1 MKVEFGL
8 LALFK
13 KSVSVTSYDEKHQ
26 FCFRN
31 FLTQLFVSYWK
42 IVFCQTEKM
51 FSLNHE
57 AQIVQEIV
65 EEQFEPKDN
74 DMPDLVE
81 IKTPK
86 KNKFA
91 AKFGKQ

>member
-1 MKVEFGL
+1 M
-8 LALFK
+8 
-13 KSVSVTSYDEKHQ
+13 S
-26 FCFRN
+26 
-31 FLTQLFVSYWK
+31 
-42 IVFCQTEKM
+42 

-81 IKTPK
+81 IKPAPK
-86 KNKFA
+86 KKKFA
-91 AKFGKQ
+91 AKFGKKKSLKNIYELTKIYDIRMLLPVGEWCRVCLKIG

>member
-1 MKVEFGL
+1 
-8 LALFK
+8 
-13 KSVSVTSYDEKHQ
+13 
-26 FCFRN
+26 
-31 FLTQLFVSYWK
+31 
-42 IVFCQTEKM
+42 M

-81 IKTPK
+81 IKSPK
-86 KNKFA
+86 KKKFA
-91 AKFGKQ
+91 AKFGINKILKGVSHLKFFAWMDRMHGKLYGYFSKNILE

>member
-1 MKVEFGL
+1 
-8 LALFK
+8 
-13 KSVSVTSYDEKHQ
+13 
-26 FCFRN
+26 
-31 FLTQLFVSYWK
+31 
-42 IVFCQTEKM
+42 M

-81 IKTPK
+81 IKSPK
-86 KNKFA
+86 KKKFA
-91 AKFGKQ
+91 AKFGILTKF

>member
-1 MKVEFGL
+1 M
-8 LALFK
+8 
-13 KSVSVTSYDEKHQ
+13 S
-26 FCFRN
+26 
-31 FLTQLFVSYWK
+31 
-42 IVFCQTEKM
+42 

-81 IKTPK
+81 IKPAPK
-86 KNKFA
+86 KKKFA
-91 AKFGKQ
+91 AKFGKKKSLKNRYELTTIYDIRMLLPIGECRVCLKIG

>member
-1 MKVEFGL
+1 
-8 LALFK
+8 
-13 KSVSVTSYDEKHQ
+13 
-26 FCFRN
+26 
-31 FLTQLFVSYWK
+31 
-42 IVFCQTEKM
+42 M

-91 AKFGKQ
+91 AKFGKQNSKIYLFIY

>member
-1 MKVEFGL
+1 
-8 LALFK
+8 
-13 KSVSVTSYDEKHQ
+13 
-26 FCFRN
+26 
-31 FLTQLFVSYWK
+31 
-42 IVFCQTEKM
+42 M

-81 IKTPK
+81 IKPLK
-86 KNKFA
+86 KKKFA
-91 AKFGKQ
+91 AKFGKQIFFIICLQKVKLDYCIVMPWVTQKPCPDRGLIRMLI

>member
-1 MKVEFGL
+1 MKN
-8 LALFK
+8 
-13 KSVSVTSYDEKHQ
+13 SVLPNLRMS
-26 FCFRN
+26 
-31 FLTQLFVSYWK
+31 
-42 IVFCQTEKM
+42 

-81 IKTPK
+81 IKPAPK
-86 KNKFA
+86 KKKFA
-91 AKFGKQ
+91 AKFGKKKSLKNICIYKNI